1 MGILHW
7 IHKLSRLLNI
17 LSLDVVLGAL
27 SMTCLVEN
35 ILDTNVPW
43 SAYFCLGASVWI
55 IYTLDHIIDAQSIKN
70 KLLMPRHIFHFYASK
85 PLIYIIVILI
95 ATIAYTAYFHLPSAI
110 LHGGLIA
117 AGLTVIH
124 FVLVRLF
131 GETVSPLVNK
141 ELGVGFTYTL
151 GIFTAPFC
159 LHPNFSIE
167 IILVFFQIFGLA
179 MINLVSFSWFEVEED
194 QQQGQTSVSRNWGKS
209 LTPLLWLLCSI
220 TQVLCII
227 NFGFFGYSA
236 SSISLHLAT
245 CILCLIIV
253 YKKFFK
259 QEELYRIIGDLVFCI
274 PSLFLFF
281 EIK

>member
-17 LSLDVVLGAL
+17 LSIDVVLGAI
-27 SMTCLVEN
+27 SMTWLIETL
-35 ILDTNVPW
+35 LDTQVPW
-43 SAYFCLGASVWI
+43 SGYFCLGASVWI

-70 KLLMPRHIFHFYASK
+70 KLLMPRHIFHFHARK
-85 PLIYIIVILI
+85 PLIYTTVTLI
-95 ATIAYTAYFHLPSAI
+95 ASIAYTAYFHLPTII

-124 FVLVRLF
+124 FVLVRIF

-159 LHPNFSIE
+159 LQPEFSFE
-167 IILVFFQIFGLA
+167 ILLVFFQVFGLA
-179 MINLVSFSWFEVEED
+179 MINLISFSWFEVEED
-194 QQQGQTSVSRNWGKS
+194 QQQGQTSAGINWGKRLS
-209 LTPLLWLLCSI
+209 PLLWLLCII
-220 TQVLCII
+220 TQLLSILNYTI
-227 NFGFFGYSA
+227 YGFSA
-236 SSISLHLAT
+236 ISISLHLAT
-245 CILCLIIV
+245 CVLCLIII

-259 QEELYRIIGDLVFCI
+259 LDELYRIIGDLVFCI
-274 PSLFLFF
+274 PSIFLFF
-281 EIK
+281 EK